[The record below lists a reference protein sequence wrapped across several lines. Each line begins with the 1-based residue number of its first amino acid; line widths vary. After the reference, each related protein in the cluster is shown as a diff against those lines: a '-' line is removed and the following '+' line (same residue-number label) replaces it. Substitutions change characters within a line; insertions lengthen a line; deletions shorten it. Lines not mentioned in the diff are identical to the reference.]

1 MSDDELQTRITLRL
15 PASLHGD
22 LTAAAA
28 ISNRSMNA
36 EIVQR
41 LETSF
46 RLSGLVGD
54 LQDAYKIVDEGCDEK
69 NKLMQRMVNLYE
81 AQKQLSDQQQAI
93 IEHLFKA
100 LPELRDQADQQSRMA
115 MKTADQPKNAGMHL
129 SDAAVFLRAV
139 YAKSEVEHPGPA
151 TPSIPGV
158 NAPKR
163 GLGAA
168 PKSEKPKRERVQTT
182 KKRGFVKTDSTKD
195 DHS

>member
-1 MSDDELQTRITLRL
+1 MSDDEPQTRITLRL

-22 LTAAAA
+22 LTSAAA

-46 RLSGLVGD
+46 RLSGLVDD
-54 LQDAYKIVDEGCDEK
+54 LQDAYKIVDEGHDEK

-81 AQKQLSDQQQAI
+81 AQKLLSDQQQAI
-93 IEHLFKA
+93 IEQLFKA
-100 LPELRDQADQQSRMA
+100 LPELQDKEDQQSKTA
-115 MKTADQPKNAGMHL
+115 MKTAVQPKKAGMQL
-129 SDAAVFLRAV
+129 SDPADFLRAV
-139 YAKSEVEHPGPA
+139 YAKCEVEPPGPA

-168 PKSEKPKRERVQTT
+168 PKSEKPKQERVQTT
-182 KKRGFVKTDSTKD
+182 KKKVFVKTDNTKD